1 MTMELP
7 QRIGDVDLPRIDQVG
22 YVVRDLDAT
31 LARYDAL
38 FGPFTR
44 LDTPLRGVWYRG
56 TPSDVVLKLA
66 FGRTGDLEMEF
77 IQPVSGAS
85 PHTEFLAAG
94 REGIHHIRYRVP
106 DANATIAAFA
116 TIGFAPIWRHD
127 MGHAIFAY
135 LEHESRDGVLVE
147 VLQLG

>member
-1 MTMELP
+1 MQTDARL
-7 QRIGDVDLPRIDQVG
+7 GGLDLPRIDQVG

-44 LDTPLRGVWYRG
+44 LDTPLRKVWYRG
-56 TPSDVVLKLA
+56 DLADVHLKLA
-66 FGRTGDLEMEF
+66 FGRSGDIEMEF

-94 REGIHHIRYRVP
+94 REGIHHVRYRVP
-106 DANATIAAFA
+106 DANATITALA
-116 TIGFAPIWRHD
+116 TVGFTPIWHHD
-127 MGHAIFAY
+127 MGHAVFAY

>member
-1 MTMELP
+1 MEP
-7 QRIGDVDLPRIDQVG
+7 PRRIGDVELPRIDQVG

-31 LARYDAL
+31 LARYEPL

-44 LDTPLRGVWYRG
+44 LDTPLSGVWYRG
-56 TPSDVVLKLA
+56 TPTDVHLRLA
-66 FGRTGDLEMEF
+66 FGRTGDIEMEF
-77 IQPVSGAS
+77 IQPIAGAS

-94 REGIHHIRYRVP
+94 REGIHHVRYRVD
-106 DANATIAAFA
+106 DARATIAALG
-116 TIGFAPIWRHD
+116 TIGFTPIWRHD

-135 LEHESRDGVLVE
+135 LEHASRDGVLVE